1 MAQLFS
7 DQLETWLKSSGKK
20 TLGEMDK
27 VFGVKGFAVAALI
40 LMTPSALPLPTG
52 GITHIF
58 ELIVMTMALGLMV
71 GKQHLWLPRGLDK
84 KPIGSRLETKAL
96 PKFLAFIRWF
106 ERRSHPRLSSAMSS
120 QRFMRVA
127 GLTILILTVATFL
140 APPFS
145 GLDTL
150 PSLGVVLICLAILL
164 EDALIVLLGL
174 LSGIVGIILE
184 ISLGSLAWHFL
195 H

>member
-1 MAQLFS
+1 MSQSFS
-7 DQLETWLKSSGKK
+7 NQLESWLKSPGKK

-27 VFGVKGFAVAALI
+27 VFGVKGFAVAVLL
-40 LMTPSALPLPTG
+40 LMTPPALPLPTG
-52 GITHIF
+52 GITHVF
-58 ELIVMTMALGLMV
+58 EIIVMTMAIGLIF

-84 KPIGSRLETKAL
+84 RSIGNRVKSKAL

-106 ERRSHPRLSSAMSS
+106 ERRSHPRLNQVMTNHW
-120 QRFMRVA
+120 FMRFA
-127 GLTILILTVATFL
+127 GLLILILTVATFL

-150 PSLGVVLICLAILL
+150 PALGVVLICLAILL
-164 EDALIVLLGL
+164 EDALIVVLGL
-174 LSGIVGIILE
+174 LAGIAGIVLE
-184 ISLGSLAWHFL
+184 LALGSLALHFL